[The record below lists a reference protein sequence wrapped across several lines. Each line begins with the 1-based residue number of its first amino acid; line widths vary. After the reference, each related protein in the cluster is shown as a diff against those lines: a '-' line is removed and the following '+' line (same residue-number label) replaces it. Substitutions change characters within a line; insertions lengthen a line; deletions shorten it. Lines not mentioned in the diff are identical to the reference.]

1 MRIYVEK
8 KTAIIVLVLATVIAA
23 PMAVWQAQSFQ
34 MRGEFVRAMKAG
46 RVTQFPP
53 YLVDKVWSDADLATA
68 KVRKIPV
75 SYGRERALSTALYTL
90 GDDSLPSTAYGYQA
104 AVVDTSTG
112 MKYWFG
118 RSRRNPGAWM
128 WAGIH
133 PDSMD
138 RWIKQRGE
146 EAAALEGRRVNPAA
160 P

>member
-1 MRIYVEK
+1 M
-8 KTAIIVLVLATVIAA
+8 
-23 PMAVWQAQSFQ
+23 
-34 MRGEFVRAMKAG
+34 
-46 RVTQFPP
+46 TQFPP

-118 RSRRNPGAWM
+118 RSRRDPGAWM

-138 RWIKQRGE
+138 RWIKQRGD
-146 EAAALEGRRVNPAA
+146 EAAAMEGQRVNPAA